1 MPVKLTTTIT
11 HISSVPN
18 PTNQS
23 LLHEFH
29 QYMKSIGTSDS
40 YQNGNLKIMI
50 YFAKSLGSDTN
61 LYEIHKKEQVL
72 VFLDTRIKD
81 TQSDPDKRW
90 IRTWNDY
97 LQRIKYFFRWLH
109 NQKERENKGLELIST
124 SDWTTPSFCQ
134 IKEKRTKRI
143 SPYLET
149 ELWERDEILSI
160 IKYERYKRNK
170 AALSILWDLDARN
183 HEVTLLKIKHIR
195 LREKY
200 GECEIPYES
209 KTGTGPTLLTC
220 SFPYVR
226 DWLNEHPFRN
236 EANARLICNLVT
248 GAPIRPDALCTIMK
262 QLRRRISTRY
272 TRK

>member
-11 HISSVPN
+11 NISSVPN
-18 PTNQS
+18 HTNQT

-50 YFAKSLGSDTN
+50 YFGKSLGSNTR
-61 LYEIHKKEQVL
+61 LYQISKRQEVL

-97 LQRIKYFFRWLH
+97 LQRIKYFFRWLY
-109 NQKERENKGLELIST
+109 NQKEQEVKGLELTPT
-124 SDWTTPSFCQ
+124 SDWITPVFCQ

-143 SPYLET
+143 SPYVET
-149 ELWERDEILSI
+149 ELWERDEVLTI

-170 AALSILWDLDARN
+170 AAYPC
-183 HEVTLLKIKHIR
+183 
-195 LREKY
+195 Y
-200 GECEIPYES
+200 GIWTQE
-209 KTGTGPTLLTC
+209 TM
-220 SFPYVR
+220 R
-226 DWLNEHPFRN
+226 
-236 EANARLICNLVT
+236 
-248 GAPIRPDALCTIMK
+248 
-262 QLRRRISTRY
+262 
-272 TRK
+272 